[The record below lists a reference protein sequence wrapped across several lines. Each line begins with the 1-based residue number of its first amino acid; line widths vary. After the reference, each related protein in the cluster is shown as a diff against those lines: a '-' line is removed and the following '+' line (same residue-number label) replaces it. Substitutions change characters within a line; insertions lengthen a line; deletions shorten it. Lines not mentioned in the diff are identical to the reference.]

1 MVYNTSM
8 DLFTQL
14 EANDTAGLAHIL
26 LGQKLVRTLP
36 DGEELSGRIIEVEA
50 YHESDPAA
58 HTYNGKTQRNA
69 VMFGQAGYAYVYFA
83 YGMHYCLNIVTGKE
97 GEGAAILI
105 RALEP
110 LNGTETMRQNRGLQG
125 NFPKTNLCSGPAKLA
140 QALNI
145 DREFN
150 GHDLNQAP
158 LQLLSGDAVPS
169 EHIITTTR
177 IGIKKAVDV
186 PWRFY
191 IKNNPHVSKP

>member
-1 MVYNTSM
+1 MMINK
-8 DLFTQL
+8 LKHINPEKAAQ
-14 EANDTAGLAHIL
+14 IL
-26 LGQKLVRTLP
+26 LGQKLIRTLP
-36 DGEELSGRIIEVEA
+36 DEKELSGRIIEVEA

-58 HTYNGKTQRNA
+58 HTYNGKTPRNV
-69 VMFGQAGYAYVYFA
+69 VMFGRAGHAYVYFT
-83 YGMHYCLNIVTGKE
+83 YGIHYCLNIVIGKE
-97 GEGAAILI
+97 GEGAAVLI

-110 LNGTETMRQNRGLQG
+110 INGTETMRRNRGLQEG
-125 NFPKTNLCSGPAKLA
+125 FLKTNLCSGPAKLT

-145 DREFN
+145 DRELN
-150 GHDLNQAP
+150 GHNLNRPP
-158 LQLLSGDAVPS
+158 LQLLPGDAVQP